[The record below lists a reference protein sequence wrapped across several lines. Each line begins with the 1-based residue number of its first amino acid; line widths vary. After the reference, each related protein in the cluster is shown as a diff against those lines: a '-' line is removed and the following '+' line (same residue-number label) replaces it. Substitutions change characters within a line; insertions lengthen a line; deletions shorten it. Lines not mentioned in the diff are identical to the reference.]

1 MKIPVLKIR
10 NKDGNFIPINAIRG
24 DRGKSAYEQ
33 AKEGGYTGTEEEFIA
48 ILNGLVGSEVASHYS
63 DFDNPHKV
71 TAEQLGLDNIKVG
84 KAGESFQGIQIG
96 SEAETLGQ
104 GTAIGW
110 DAYSKDGAI
119 AIGTSAWGKG
129 GVAIGFY
136 AAADGGVAIGSSA
149 EANAEGSVAIGRG
162 AKTDEEGGVAIGKD
176 TEATYDAVAIGRGAI
191 ADSGGGAIGKDAEA
205 LYGGGAV
212 GEGAYAPDG
221 GGAIGSGAI
230 AGSGGAV
237 GEGAITGQGCAIGKY
252 AKTVIGDDVYID
264 AIQLGTGTNPNRHT
278 LQVYDYQLMD
288 AAGAIPVERLP
299 KPSGSYEGDYD
310 IPAREF
316 QIGGEGDVLLITSS
330 SNDVTFVTSYGARVF
345 ASTSSSALSFGTSI
359 AKFEDGVL
367 TFGNC
372 TQVGLNRKD
381 VTYYYQVL

>member
-71 TAEQLGLDNIKVG
+71 TAEQLGLGKVVVNENVLIGDGANASDGGGAVGNGANAYHGAGAVG
-84 KAGESFQGIQIG
+84 KGAVSQSGGGAVG
-96 SEAETLGQ
+96 S
-104 GTAIGW
+104 
-110 DAYSKDGAI
+110 GA
-119 AIGTSAWGKG
+119 
-129 GVAIGFY
+129 
-136 AAADGGVAIGSSA
+136 
-149 EANAEGSVAIGRG
+149 RG
-162 AKTDEEGGVAIGKD
+162 NF
-176 TEATYDAVAIGRGAI
+176 
-191 ADSGGGAIGKDAEA
+191 GGGAIGKSAYASD
-205 LYGGGAV
+205 GGGAV
-212 GEGAYAPDG
+212 GNGA
-221 GGAIGSGAI
+221 SSQ
-230 AGSGGAV
+230 SGGAV
-237 GEGAITGQGCAIGKY
+237 GNGASSQSGGGAVGFNAQTSDGGGAVGFDTYASKGGGAVGKG
-252 AKTVIGDDVYID
+252 AETSGGFSGGNGARTFKTFDDGSGVYID
-264 AIQLGTGTNPNRHT
+264 AIQLGTGTNPNEKT
-278 LQVYDYQLMD
+278 LQVYDYQLL
-288 AAGAIPVERLP
+288 GADGEIPVERLP

-316 QIGGEGDVLLITSS
+316 QIGGVGDVLLITSS
-330 SNDVTFVTSYGARVF
+330 SNDVSFVTSYGARVF
-345 ASTSSSALSFGTSI
+345 ANTSSSALSFGTSV